1 VWASASSSPGR
12 YRIGGPQTADH
23 RWHVTQAGALGLIGA
38 SERFAPW
45 ALATIALGAG
55 TAMVYPT
62 LLSAIGDV
70 AHPRW
75 RVSAVGVYRLWP
87 DSGFAVGAL
96 LAGLL
101 ADAFSIT
108 AAVWA
113 VAALAAA
120 SGVVVKVRMYETDP
134 PSAPTHRRAPV
145 TTTR

>member
-1 VWASASSSPGR
+1 
-12 YRIGGPQTADH
+12 
-23 RWHVTQAGALGLIGA
+23 
-38 SERFAPW
+38 
-45 ALATIALGAG
+45 
-55 TAMVYPT
+55 
-62 LLSAIGDV
+62 
-70 AHPRW
+70 
-75 RVSAVGVYRLWP
+75 VSAVGVYRLWP